1 MKTKILLFSL
11 FSLFLFAGFA
21 QRSGDVT
28 IYSNTG
34 KKFFV
39 VLNGIRQ
46 NTEPET
52 NVNISGLTAEW
63 YKCLIIAEDKSFT
76 IEKTIGV
83 KMDSVVTY
91 QITGKK
97 KKYKLRYYTEAA
109 RGGVAPTEQVN
120 VVYHPTDLPTN
131 GGTSGTT
138 SQPNGQINSGGGGTN
153 TGSMNGST
161 TINTGT
167 TTTTTTTQTNGTNGT
182 GQVGGIS
189 IGINAS
195 ENGGTITM
203 GGQMGTES
211 VNINVNING
220 TGLGTTTNTNGGTV
234 TSTYE
239 ETVTTNTTST
249 TINGVTTTSEETIIT
264 TNANGNG
271 STSTTNG
278 GTVYTDYNTEYV
290 DPTTNLIYT
299 DGNCLASDLDLEAY
313 KVAIQNES
321 FSEGQMNIADQIALN
336 KCLTVDQIAE
346 ITELFTFSENKLAF
360 LEAAYI
366 NCINQADYRQLLAL
380 LTFSED
386 KAALEQFINSH

>member
-11 FSLFLFAGFA
+11 FILFLVAGFA

-46 NTEPET
+46 NTEAET
-52 NVNISGLTAEW
+52 NVNISGLEAEW
-63 YKCLIIAEDKSFT
+63 YKCLVIAEDKSFT

-109 RGGVAPTEQVN
+109 RGGVAPTDQVN

-131 GGTSGTT
+131 DGNSGTT
-138 SQPNGQINSGGGGTN
+138 TQPSSGGGSAN
-153 TGSMNGST
+153 SGSMNGNT
-161 TINTGT
+161 TATSGTT

-182 GQVGGIS
+182 GQVGGGIS

-195 ENGGTITM
+195 ENSGTITT
-203 GGQMGTES
+203 GGQIGTES

-220 TGLGTTTNTNGGTV
+220 TGLGTTTNTNGGAV

-239 ETVTTNTTST
+239 ETVTTTTTST
-249 TINGVTTTSEETIIT
+249 TINGVTTTSGETTIT
-264 TNANGNG
+264 TNVNGNG
-271 STSTTNG
+271 TTTSTNG
-278 GTVYTDYNTEYV
+278 GTVYSDYEDAYA
-290 DPTTNLIYT
+290 DPTTNLIFT
-299 DGNCLASDLDLEAY
+299 DGNCLASDLDLETY

-336 KCLTVDQIAE
+336 KCLTVEQIAE
-346 ITELFTFSENKLAF
+346 ITELFSFSENKLSF

-366 NCINQADYRQLLAL
+366 NCINQSDYRQLLAL

-386 KAALEQFINSH
+386 KAALEQFIISN

>member
-11 FSLFLFAGFA
+11 FTLFLFVGFA

-46 NTEPET
+46 NTEAET

-63 YKCLIIAEDKSFT
+63 YKCLVIAEDKSFT

-97 KKYKLRYYTEAA
+97 KKYKLRYYSEAA

-131 GGTSGTT
+131 GGTNGST
-138 SQPNGQINSGGGGTN
+138 SQQNSQINSGGGSTN
-153 TGSMNGST
+153 IGSMNGNT
-161 TINTGT
+161 TVNSGT
-167 TTTTTTTQTNGTNGT
+167 ITTTTTTTQTNSTNGT

-195 ENGGTITM
+195 ENGGTITTS
-203 GGQMGTES
+203 GQIGTES
-211 VNINVNING
+211 VNINLNING
-220 TGLGTTTNTNGGTV
+220 TGLGTATNTNGGTV

-239 ETVTTNTTST
+239 ETVTTTTST
-249 TINGVTTTSEETIIT
+249 TINGLTTTSEETKIT
-264 TNANGNG
+264 TNVNGNG
-271 STSTTNG
+271 TISTTNG
-278 GTVYTDYNTEYV
+278 GTVYTDYDTEYV
-290 DPTTNLIYT
+290 DPTTTLIFT
-299 DGNCLASDLDLEAY
+299 DGNCLASALDIESY
-313 KVAIQNES
+313 KAAIQNES
-321 FSEGQMNIADQIALN
+321 FSEGQQMVADQIALN